1 VSELAKAR
9 WKAAE
14 PLMDH
19 QVVGSDHQV
28 SRVGNKVAGT
38 KVVAEWA
45 VVPIKGWPGSELKG
59 AVAALAAESVHKD
72 EGRGLG
78 DKATVGRPRTTQ
90 KGVEGWP

>member
-28 SRVGNKVAGT
+28 SRVGNTVVGT

-45 VVPIKGWPGSELKG
+45 VVPIKGWPGSE
-59 AVAALAAESVHKD
+59 
-72 EGRGLG
+72 
-78 DKATVGRPRTTQ
+78 
-90 KGVEGWP
+90 